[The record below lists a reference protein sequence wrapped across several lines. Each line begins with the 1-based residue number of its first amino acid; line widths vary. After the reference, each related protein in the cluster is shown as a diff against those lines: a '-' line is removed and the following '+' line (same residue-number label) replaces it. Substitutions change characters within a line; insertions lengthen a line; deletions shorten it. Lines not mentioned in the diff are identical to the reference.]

1 MRWGMALAVLVGCK
15 DPASGTFVGNPTL
28 RARFVDNDVQVGLG
42 GELVTLETA
51 VEPCSG
57 PTVELGPKT
66 FAFEG
71 TEATIELELPD
82 EELCGLLVVVK
93 TLTIEADDGGTVKEV
108 TGQDF
113 DLSVPSEAIPAGETS
128 LELRLG
134 DEDWLAAFLPLAPEG
149 PTLLNGESDTALYDA
164 FFDGLDA
171 GSTFEALNTSAGRSR
186 RFSSGER

>member
-1 MRWGMALAVLVGCK
+1 MRWLVVLTVLAGCK

-28 RARFVDNDVQVGLG
+28 RARYVDNDVQVGLG

-57 PTVELGPKT
+57 STVDLGPRT
-66 FAFEG
+66 FTFDG

-113 DLSVPSEAIPAGETS
+113 DLSVPSDAIPAGETS

-134 DEDWLAAFLPLAPEG
+134 DEDWLPAFLPQAPEG
-149 PTLLNGESDTALYDA
+149 STLLNDESDPALYDA

-171 GSTFEALNTSAGRSR
+171 GSTFEALNTASNQ
-186 RFSSGER
+186 